1 MAAPNRV
8 TPEGPLR
15 LVGFRVLPH
24 QAELLDRL
32 AATGT
37 SRSAVVREALAE
49 HFARMDEV
57 LEPAHEAARL
67 ATKRRQ
73 AQAEAAARLF
83 TEEAD
88 QAP

>member
-32 AATGT
+32 AAVGIN
-37 SRSAVVREALAE
+37 RSQVVREALADYL
-49 HFARMDEV
+49 ARMDEV
-57 LEPAHEAARL
+57 LEPVNRAARL
-67 ATKRRQ
+67 ATDSRK
-73 AQAEAAARLF
+73 AQTEAAARLF
-83 TEEAD
+83 TEEA
-88 QAP
+88 AAS